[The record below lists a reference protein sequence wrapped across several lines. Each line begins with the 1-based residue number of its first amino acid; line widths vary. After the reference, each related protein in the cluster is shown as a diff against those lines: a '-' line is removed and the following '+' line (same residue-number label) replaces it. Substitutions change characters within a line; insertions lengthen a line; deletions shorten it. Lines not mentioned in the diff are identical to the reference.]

1 MIYSMTGYGK
11 AFEQLPT
18 KKITIEIRT
27 LNSKNLDIHMR
38 VPSLYKE
45 KELEMRNIVAKEL
58 ERGKIE
64 VYLTIESTGEETRVN
79 INTPVVESYM
89 EQLRAISP
97 SAQDTE
103 LLQMAVRLPESLK
116 TVSEDLNPEEWK
128 TIREILLQALKN
140 TKEFRAQEGKK
151 LGDDFTE
158 RIGNIRSL
166 LNDITPFEQERIQ
179 TVKERLQNNLND
191 LKVEVDEQRFAQ
203 EVVYYLEKMDINEE
217 KVRLSA
223 HLDYFEETLN
233 SQENSGRK
241 LGFIAQEIG
250 REINTMGSKSSQSD
264 MQQIVV
270 KMKDELEKIKEQ
282 VLNIL

>member
-27 LNSKNLDIHMR
+27 LNSKNLDMHMR

-179 TVKERLQNNLND
+179 TVKERLQNNLSD
-191 LKVEVDEQRFAQ
+191 LKVEMDEQRFAQ